1 MLWLVLV
8 LVLGLVLFL
17 GAHSVRIVAEGWRT
31 RTIDR
36 MGLQPWKGVYSLI
49 SVAGFVLLV
58 WGYGQA
64 RLEPV
69 VLWQP
74 PVATRHVAGLLNL
87 VAFIFMA
94 AVYVPG
100 NGIKARLR
108 HPMILGVK
116 VWALAHL
123 LANGNLADVILFGSF
138 LVWAI
143 LDFRSARQ
151 RDRATGVSGA
161 SGSLART
168 LIAVVVGTVIWAV
181 FAFKAHAWL
190 IGVSP
195 FGV

>member
-1 MLWLVLV
+1 MQW

-31 RTIDR
+31 HTIDR
-36 MGLQPWKGVYSLI
+36 MGLLPWKGVYSLI

-94 AVYVPG
+94 AAYVPG

-151 RDRATGVSGA
+151 RDRAAGVSGA
-161 SGSLART
+161 SGSVAGT
-168 LIAVVVGTVIWAV
+168 LVAVVVGTVVWAV